1 MSHQVLAR
9 KWRPRDFGS
18 LVGQE
23 HVVRALTH
31 ALDTDRL
38 HHAYLFTGTRGV
50 GKTTVSRI
58 LSRALNCETGVT
70 STPCGRCSAC
80 LGIEQGR
87 FPDYVEMDAASNRGV
102 DEMAQVLEQV
112 VYAPVSGRY
121 KVYMIDEVHMLTG
134 HAFNAM
140 LKTLEEPPPHVVF
153 ILATTDPKKVP
164 VTVLSRCLQF
174 NLKNLPPQLVSR
186 HLATVLETEAVA
198 FEPAALA
205 QIGRAAAGSMR
216 DALSLLDQAIAYGGG
231 RVEDAAVREMLGVV
245 DRRDL
250 ERILEALVAGDGRAL
265 VGAAD
270 DMLAGNAPFERTLLD
285 FASLLQ
291 RIALAQVGVVADD
304 GTGDDAPQRWAPRLA
319 AEDLQVWY
327 QIAIHGARDLPL
339 APDAH
344 AGFSMT
350 LLRLLAFRPET
361 MAPRLPAPQPRAA
374 LPTPSAAPSAGGRP
388 AGGASGGTAVA
399 QARAAALAAAGARP
413 AGGARPELRPS
424 SAPLAVTRPA
434 TASAVPA
441 APRADAPRTEA
452 PRTEAPRTEAPQAEA
467 PQAEAPQAEA
477 PQAGAP
483 QAGAPQAEAPRI
495 EARRPESAPS
505 ATPAAAPLDFDGD
518 WPALAAA
525 VVARMPRAG
534 LVGQFMQQSEL
545 LGHDPEGF
553 SLRVPVKTLAEAGLL
568 AKVREVL
575 LKHFGRPVRLSVEIG
590 QVRGTTVAQVRSR
603 EQAEALAQAQAHI
616 EGDAFVQ
623 TLLTGFEGT
632 IVPDSIQPIGPT
644 GETR

>member
-9 KWRPRDFGS
+9 KWRPRDFAS

-31 ALDTDRL
+31 ALDSGRL

-70 STPCGRCSAC
+70 SAPCGACGAC
-80 LGIEQGR
+80 LSIEQGR

-112 VYAPVSGRY
+112 VYAPVAGRY
-121 KVYMIDEVHMLTG
+121 KVYMIDEVHMLSG

-174 NLKNLPPQLVSR
+174 NLKNLPPLAIAR
-186 HLATVLETEAVA
+186 HLGVVLAAEGVP

-205 QIGRAAAGSMR
+205 QLGRAAAGSMR

-231 RVEDAAVREMLGVV
+231 RIETAAVREMLGVV

-250 ERILEALVAGDGRAL
+250 ERVLEALAAADGRAL
-265 VGAAD
+265 IEVAD

-285 FASLLQ
+285 FAALVQ
-291 RIALAQVGVVADD
+291 RIALAQVGALPEDD
-304 GTGDDAPQRWAPRLA
+304 EDDAPARWAARLA
-319 AEDLQVWY
+319 PEDLQVWY

-339 APDAH
+339 APDPH
-344 AGFSMT
+344 AGFSMA
-350 LLRLLAFRPET
+350 LLRLLAFRPDTIEP
-361 MAPRLPAPQPRAA
+361 ARPAPQPRGAA
-374 LPTPSAAPSAGGRP
+374 GAPADGLAPSARRAGSP
-388 AGGASGGTAVA
+388 AAD
-399 QARAAALAAAGARP
+399 ARAAALAAAGAARGPGVSRDAPLVRDAAGP
-413 AGGARPELRPS
+413 ASRAAVPAPPREASARGVASPQPAAARAADADATRAPSAAREPAQAVRSGTAEPPAVPGSGATA
-424 SAPLAVTRPA
+424 APLA
-434 TASAVPA
+434 
-441 APRADAPRTEA
+441 
-452 PRTEAPRTEAPQAEA
+452 
-467 PQAEAPQAEA
+467 
-477 PQAGAP
+477 
-483 QAGAPQAEAPRI
+483 
-495 EARRPESAPS
+495 
-505 ATPAAAPLDFDGD
+505 FDGD
-518 WPALAAA
+518 WPGVAAA
-525 VVARMPRAG
+525 VVARLGRPG

-545 LGHDPEGF
+545 LSHDPDGF
-553 SLRVPVKTLAEAGLL
+553 ALRVPVKPLAEPALL

-575 LKHFGRPVRLSVEIG
+575 GAHFGRPVRLAVEVG
-590 QVRGTTVAQVRSR
+590 QVRGTTVAAVRSR
-603 EQAEALAQAQAHI
+603 EQAEALAQAQAVI

-623 TLLTGFEGT
+623 TLISGFGGT
-632 IVPDSIQPIGPT
+632 IVPESIQPIGPT
-644 GETR
+644 GSSGE

>member
-9 KWRPRDFGS
+9 KWRPRDFAS

-23 HVVRALTH
+23 HVVRALSH
-31 ALDTDRL
+31 ALDSDRL

-70 STPCGRCSAC
+70 STPCGAC
-80 LGIEQGR
+80 AACVGIEQGR

-112 VYAPVSGRY
+112 VYSPVAGRY

-140 LKTLEEPPPHVVF
+140 LKTLEEPPSHVVF

-174 NLKNLPPQLVSR
+174 NLKNLPPPAIAR
-186 HLATVLETEAVA
+186 HLATVLGAEGVP
-198 FEPAALA
+198 FEPPALA

-231 RVEDAAVREMLGVV
+231 RIETGAVREMLGVV

-250 ERILEALVAGDGRAL
+250 ERVLEALVVADGRAL
-265 VGAAD
+265 VALAD
-270 DMLAGNAPFERTLLD
+270 DMLSGNAPFERTLLD
-285 FASLLQ
+285 FAALLQ
-291 RIALAQVGVVADD
+291 RIALAQVGALPDD
-304 GTGDDAPQRWAPRLA
+304 EAEDDAPARWAPRLA

-339 APDAH
+339 APDPH

-350 LLRLLAFRPET
+350 LLRLLAFRPDT
-361 MAPRLPAPQPRAA
+361 VAPSRPAPQPR
-374 LPTPSAAPSAGGRP
+374 
-388 AGGASGGTAVA
+388 GGASPAGEGTPVRREGASSA
-399 QARAAALAAAGARP
+399 ADARAAALAAVGATRGPGARP
-413 AGGARPELRPS
+413 APLVREAAAPASRVAVAAPERSAAGSADRPAEPARPT
-424 SAPLAVTRPA
+424 APGPAAEPPAPAMRDAVRPA
-434 TASAVPA
+434 ARVEAAPEAIETRAAPA
-441 APRADAPRTEA
+441 APAAA
-452 PRTEAPRTEAPQAEA
+452 
-467 PQAEAPQAEA
+467 
-477 PQAGAP
+477 
-483 QAGAPQAEAPRI
+483 
-495 EARRPESAPS
+495 SAP
-505 ATPAAAPLDFDGD
+505 PPLAFDGD
-518 WPALAAA
+518 WPGLAAT
-525 VVARMPRAG
+525 VVARLGRPG

-545 LGHDPEGF
+545 LSHDADGF
-553 SLRVPVKTLAEAGLL
+553 TLRVPVKPLAEPALL
-568 AKVREVL
+568 AKVRDVL
-575 LKHFGRPVRLSVEIG
+575 AAHFGRPARLTVEVG
-590 QVRGTTVAQVRSR
+590 QVRGTTVAAVRSR
-603 EQAEALAQAQAHI
+603 EQAEALAQAQAVI

-623 TLLTGFEGT
+623 TLISGFDGT
-632 IVPDSIQPIGPT
+632 IVPESIQPIAPT
-644 GETR
+644 GSTGD

>member
-186 HLATVLETEAVA
+186 HLATVLEAEAVA

-304 GTGDDAPQRWAPRLA
+304 DTGDDAPQRWAPRLA

-452 PRTEAPRTEAPQAEA
+452 PRTEAPQAE
-467 PQAEAPQAEA
+467 
-477 PQAGAP
+477 
-483 QAGAPQAEAPRI
+483 APQAEAPRI
-495 EARRPESAPS
+495 EARRPEPAPS
-505 ATPAAAPLDFDGD
+505 TAPAAAPLDFDGD

-553 SLRVPVKTLAEAGLL
+553 TLRVPVKTLAEAGLL

>member
-70 STPCGRCSAC
+70 STPCGACSAC
-80 LGIEQGR
+80 RGIEQGR

-186 HLATVLETEAVA
+186 HLATVLEAEAVA
-198 FEPAALA
+198 FEPSALA

-231 RVEDAAVREMLGVV
+231 RVEDTAVREMLGVV

-285 FASLLQ
+285 LASLLQ
-291 RIALAQVGVVADD
+291 RIALAQVGVIADD

-350 LLRLLAFRPET
+350 LLRLLAFRPDT
-361 MAPRLPAPQPRAA
+361 TAPRLPAPQPRAA
-374 LPTPSAAPSAGGRP
+374 VPMPSAAPAAPSAGARP
-388 AGGASGGTAVA
+388 AGGASGGAAVA
-399 QARAAALAAAGARP
+399 QA
-413 AGGARPELRPS
+413 
-424 SAPLAVTRPA
+424 
-434 TASAVPA
+434 
-441 APRADAPRTEA
+441 
-452 PRTEAPRTEAPQAEA
+452 
-467 PQAEAPQAEA
+467 
-477 PQAGAP
+477 
-483 QAGAPQAEAPRI
+483 
-495 EARRPESAPS
+495 
-505 ATPAAAPLDFDGD
+505 
-518 WPALAAA
+518 
-525 VVARMPRAG
+525 
-534 LVGQFMQQSEL
+534 
-545 LGHDPEGF
+545 
-553 SLRVPVKTLAEAGLL
+553 
-568 AKVREVL
+568 
-575 LKHFGRPVRLSVEIG
+575 
-590 QVRGTTVAQVRSR
+590 
-603 EQAEALAQAQAHI
+603 
-616 EGDAFVQ
+616 
-623 TLLTGFEGT
+623 
-632 IVPDSIQPIGPT
+632 
-644 GETR
+644 